1 MKRILILLACVL
13 LFNCGEQIPQKP
25 DFILGNWT
33 RLNDAKGKTTYEI
46 WNTDFTGIGFTMQDK
61 DTVFKEILSIVELDG
76 NLVYKVEGVNEEP
89 SLFTFT
95 EQTKNSF
102 RCENPD
108 NEFPKVIEYVL
119 EDDQLKA
126 VISAGDDSVEFLFA
140 RSN

>member
-1 MKRILILLACVL
+1 MKRLIPLLGLTLLLACGPV
-13 LFNCGEQIPQKP
+13 QIDKP

-33 RLNDAKGKTTYEI
+33 RLNDAVSKTTYEI
-46 WNTDFTGIGFTMQDK
+46 WNSDFTGIGFTMQDK

-76 NLVYKVEGVNEEP
+76 KLVYKVEGVDEEP
-89 SLFTFT
+89 TLFKFT

-102 RCENPD
+102 RCENPE

-126 VISAGDDSVEFLFA
+126 VISAGKDSVEFFFEK
-140 RSN
+140 

>member
-33 RLNDAKGKTTYEI
+33 RLNDAEGKITYEQ
-46 WNTDFTGIGFTMQDK
+46 WNSDFTGIGFTMQDK
-61 DTVFKEILSIVELDG
+61 DTVFKEILSIVEIDG
-76 NLVYKVEGVNEEP
+76 DLVYKVVGVNEEP
-89 SLFTFT
+89 TLFKFT
-95 EQTKNSF
+95 EQTKSSF

-140 RSN
+140 RSK